1 VIAAIPKV
9 EAGISCHGNRVESV
23 LTNACLKASQLGEEM
38 KAIIKATNEAD
49 SLQVVDMPTPRPG
62 PGEVL
67 VQIKATGICYSD
79 VSVLNNTYKGRRPV
93 PIPLI
98 MGHEGA
104 GVITE
109 LGIDVSGHKVGD
121 RVALDP
127 LSGCGKCLQCKN
139 GFKNMCTG
147 WEHIGLTCHGTFAE
161 YIALPADLA
170 HKMPDNMD
178 FADAAFLEPL
188 SLVVRSLEKAK
199 LMVGETVAILGP
211 GSLGMFHLQ
220 AFKAAGAS
228 KVIMIGLEQDRKRF
242 DIARDLG
249 ADHIVN
255 ISREDPLEM
264 VQAYTGGLGADIV
277 IETANSPKATQLSF
291 DLAAPR
297 GRVILFGLYP
307 EAFFS
312 PVQMLR
318 KGLTV
323 FGDVAVLPQF
333 FLTAMNWVVTGKVSV
348 QKMITKRFSLDQAKE
363 AFEAGSQGDTVK
375 VLFEL

>member
-1 VIAAIPKV
+1 
-9 EAGISCHGNRVESV
+9 
-23 LTNACLKASQLGEEM
+23 M
-38 KAIIKATNEAD
+38 KAIIKATSEAG
-49 SLQVVDMPTPRPG
+49 SLQVTDMPTPVPG
-62 PGEVL
+62 PGDVL
-67 VQIKATGICYSD
+67 VQMKATGICFTD

-98 MGHEGA
+98 MGHEGC
-104 GVITE
+104 GVVAEMGSGVT
-109 LGIDVSGHKVGD
+109 GHKVGD
-121 RVALDP
+121 RVAIDP
-127 LSGCGKCLQCKN
+127 LSGCGSCLQCKN

-161 YIALPADLA
+161 YLALPAHLA
-170 HKMPDNMD
+170 HKMPDTMD
-178 FADAAFLEPL
+178 FSDAAFLEPL

-228 KVIMIGLEQDRKRF
+228 KVIMLGLEQDRKRF

-249 ADHIVN
+249 ADHVVN
-255 ISREDPLEM
+255 ISKEDPLAA
-264 VQAYTGGLGADIV
+264 VQEYTGGLGADIV
-277 IETANSPKATQLSF
+277 VETANSPKATQLSF

-307 EAFFS
+307 EANFS

-323 FGDVAVLPQF
+323 FGDVAVLPRL
-333 FLTAMNWVVTGKVSV
+333 FLTAMNWVVTGKVSA
-348 QKMITKRFSLDQAKE
+348 QRMITKRFSLDQASE
-363 AFEAGSQGDTVK
+363 AFDAGRLGDTIK

>member
-1 VIAAIPKV
+1 
-9 EAGISCHGNRVESV
+9 
-23 LTNACLKASQLGEEM
+23 M
-38 KAIIKATNEAD
+38 KAIIKATSEAG
-49 SLQVVDMPTPRPG
+49 SLQVADMPTPEPG
-62 PGEVL
+62 SGQIL

-79 VSVLNNTYKGRRPV
+79 VSVLNNTYKGRSPV

-104 GVITE
+104 GVVAE
-109 LGIDVSGHKVGD
+109 LGSGVTGHKVGD

-127 LSGCGKCLQCKN
+127 LSGCGRCLQCKN
-139 GFKNMCTG
+139 GFKNMCMG

-161 YIALPADLA
+161 YLALPANLV

-199 LMVGETVAILGP
+199 LMVGETVVILGP

-228 KVIMIGLEQDRKRF
+228 KVIMVGLEQDRKRF

-249 ADHIVN
+249 ADHIIN
-255 ISREDPLEM
+255 ISKEDPLEAI
-264 VQAYTGGLGADIV
+264 QEYTGGLGADIV
-277 IETANSPKATQLSF
+277 VETANSPKATQLSF

-307 EAFFS
+307 EASFS

-323 FGDVAVLPQF
+323 FGDVAVLPRL
-333 FLTAMNWVVTGKVSV
+333 FLTAMNWVVTEKVSA
-348 QKMITKRFSLDQAKE
+348 QKMITKRFSLDQAAE
-363 AFEAGSQGDTVK
+363 AFDAGRLGETIK
-375 VLFEL
+375 VLFEI